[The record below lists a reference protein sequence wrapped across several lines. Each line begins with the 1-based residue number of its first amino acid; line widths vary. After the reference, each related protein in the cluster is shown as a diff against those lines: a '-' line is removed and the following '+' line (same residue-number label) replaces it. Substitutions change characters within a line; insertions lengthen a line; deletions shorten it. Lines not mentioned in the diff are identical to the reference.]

1 MGIHTYG
8 LTALPT
14 STQPLHPRQFRR
26 VSLLLRVAHAAAPTD
41 NTGRPL
47 LCDSALTE
55 KKILLYHI
63 SRKMIIYTTNTPFL
77 SLRPNIRL
85 TPLIFSLPSLSSW
98 EEIDGR
104 IAHRTHALPFSLYD
118 LPLTY
123 SPSLSPAALPPP
135 PPYGPPRRRATSVS
149 LFPAYAGGGSPDPRG
164 GGRSGLDG
172 PLRPRLVRPDL
183 IRPVPAAQSGQVVWE
198 ISDSGGVD
206 PGERSCLARSPHKS
220 CDFVAARLRVTGIFP
235 GFPAA
240 DPR

>member
-85 TPLIFSLPSLSSW
+85 TPLIFSLPSLSSR

-104 IAHRTHALPFSLYD
+104 IAHRTHALPFLSLRPSPYLFAVPLSCCPPPAAALRPTPPTRHLRIS
-118 LPLTY
+118 LPRLRGRRI
-123 SPSLSPAALPPP
+123 SGSARGREIWIGWSSPAA
-135 PPYGPPRRRATSVS
+135 AS
-149 LFPAYAGGGSPDPRG
+149 LA
-164 GGRSGLDG
+164 
-172 PLRPRLVRPDL
+172 
-183 IRPVPAAQSGQVVWE
+183 
-198 ISDSGGVD
+198 
-206 PGERSCLARSPHKS
+206 
-220 CDFVAARLRVTGIFP
+220 
-235 GFPAA
+235 
-240 DPR
+240 